1 MSFDRLL
8 ADSHSNGCPKKT
20 TMKTNATYWKLC
32 LFLCLSISV
41 TTQAQRYRHNG
52 YGSYYSIRQQY
63 YPVRGQQFGRIPGS
77 YISLQFGG
85 NPFYYSGGLYYR
97 PYGSYFS
104 IVAPPFGIHVNVL
117 PRNYWPLRMSGSPY
131 FYANGTFYR
140 QTNRDYEV
148 VQAPVGAD
156 VPSIPR
162 DSKTMVIDG
171 EKYYE
176 YNGTYFKDHIKPN
189 GELWYTVEGKHGVLN
204 TDKNNTADSYSPP
217 ADPRPSIGEIVDTLP
232 NDYKTIVINSKKYF
246 LSADNVYYEEFI
258 DGRQVRYKVA
268 GK

>member
-1 MSFDRLL
+1 
-8 ADSHSNGCPKKT
+8 
-20 TMKTNATYWKLC
+20 MKRTSTYWKLGIFVC
-32 LFLCLSISV
+32 LLVSV
-41 TTQAQRYRHNG
+41 SVNAGAQRGRH
-52 YGSYYSIRQQY
+52 YY
-63 YPVRGQQFGRIPGS
+63 YPVRGQQFNRIPGS

-85 NPFYYSGGLYYR
+85 NPYYYSGGLFYR
-97 PYGSYFS
+97 PFGTYFS
-104 IVAPPFGIHVNVL
+104 IIAPPFGIHVNIL
-117 PRNYWPLRMSGSPY
+117 PRNYWPLRIGGNPY
-131 FYANGTFYR
+131 FYSNGIFYR

-162 DSKTMVIDG
+162 DAKTMVIDG

-204 TDKNNTADSYSPP
+204 TDRNTAGNYPP
-217 ADPRPSIGEIVDTLP
+217 PVQQQDNRPAIGEVFDTLP
-232 NDYKTIVINSKKYF
+232 QDTKTVVINSRKYF
-246 LSADNVYYEEFI
+246 LSTDNVYYEEVI